1 MESQAELK
9 GMATGKHTLEV
20 GKLTWCYREAE
31 PPARTEAG
39 DDRLP
44 VILLHGLVSQSYSWR
59 DVLPALAND
68 GFHTFAPD
76 WIGCGFSAMPDQKVF
91 DYKPDTLIQAL
102 SDWIDTLELQ
112 RFHLVAQGF
121 LGSMGIQYALRHPER
136 VDRLAI
142 FNAPLT
148 QSAKLPWKLQ
158 QIGWPLIGEALAQ
171 DPLLVDRTL
180 EGGGG
185 YRVEDEDMDVYRRP
199 WIKTSDAGFALLA
212 MIRNLQLQAV
222 TAEIELGLQEWTHPL
237 LIGWGVRDPW
247 LPAQAAETFAQSL
260 KDANFVA
267 LEEVG
272 HYVQEDWHEKVSETL
287 LWFLKKLA

>member
-1 MESQAELK
+1 MESQAELNR
-9 GMATGKHTLEV
+9 MATGKHVLEV
-20 GKLTWCYREAE
+20 GNLSWCYREVE
-31 PPARTEAG
+31 PSVPQP

-59 DVLPALAND
+59 DVLPALANE
-68 GFHTFAPD
+68 GFHAFAPD
-76 WIGCGFSAMPDQKVF
+76 WIGCGFSAMPDSRRF
-91 DYKPDTLIQAL
+91 DYQPDTMIQAL
-102 SDWIDTLELQ
+102 SNWIEALGLE

-121 LGSMGIQYALRHPER
+121 LGSMGIQYALRHPNR

-148 QSAKLPWKLQ
+148 QTAKLPWKLQ
-158 QIGWPLIGEALAQ
+158 QISWPLIGEALAQ

-212 MIRNLQLQAV
+212 MIRNLQLKSV
-222 TAEIELGLQEWTHPL
+222 TAEIEAGLKEWTHPL

-247 LPAQAAETFAQSL
+247 LPTEVAKTFAESL
-260 KDANFVA
+260 KDADFVA

-272 HYVQEDWHEKVSETL
+272 HYVQEDWHEKVSEAL
-287 LWFLKKLA
+287 LRFLKKLA